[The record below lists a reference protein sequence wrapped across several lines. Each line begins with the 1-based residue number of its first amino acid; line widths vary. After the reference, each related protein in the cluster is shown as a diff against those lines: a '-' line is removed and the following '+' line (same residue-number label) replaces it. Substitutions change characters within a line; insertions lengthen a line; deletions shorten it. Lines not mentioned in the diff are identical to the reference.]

1 MFNIDKTLQP
11 TLATRRRMASGICT
25 RLGIHQGSSLSFLI
39 GDGTECT
46 NEAAVAT
53 WLADRDIDISP
64 KAFEGAC
71 RSLELTLRDLA
82 DGQ

>member
-11 TLATRRRMASGICT
+11 TLAARRRMASGICT

-53 WLADRDIDISP
+53 WLADRDIDATQ
-64 KAFEGAC
+64 KGFETAC
-71 RSLELTLRDLA
+71 RSLEQTLRDLE
-82 DGQ
+82 DGE